1 MRISPSMFEN
11 DWEKVEIRPPKIK
24 APVIVVTVGRFE
36 VGKAASL
43 VLSQLIS

>member
-24 APVIVVTVGRFE
+24 APVIVVTVRRFK

-43 VLSQLIS
+43 VFSQFRS